1 MNKLLIILSGPSSV
15 GKTPLLK
22 AVRRLRPDLGMA
34 MPVLYSSRKPRPI
47 EQEGIDYYFRH
58 EDEIG
63 SLPPDRFII
72 GRARSVLQAVDLQQI
87 AELFERET
95 RIVLEIYPTIGRL
108 FLDHPSVQRWSAD
121 FRLRT
126 VFISPLTEEEIQA
139 VQMQM
144 KFESPQEATA
154 AVMLPK
160 LIRRSQQQGKI
171 LSAREVADLQ
181 LRAGRA
187 YDEILMG
194 KAYEIGIV
202 NHDGEDSP
210 HWHYSPPI
218 GDAGKTLKRFI
229 QILSG
234 QDEEI

>member
-1 MNKLLIILSGPSSV
+1 MNKQLVILSGPSGV

-22 AVRRLRPDLGMA
+22 AVRTLRPDLAIA
-34 MPVLYSSRKPRPI
+34 MPVLFSSRKPRPH
-47 EQEGIDYYFRH
+47 EQEGIDYYFRQ

-63 SLPPDRFII
+63 SLPPDRFIV
-72 GRARSVLQAVDLQQI
+72 GRARSVLQAVDLQQV
-87 AELFERET
+87 AELFEREAL
-95 RIVLEIYPTIGRL
+95 IVIEIYPTIGRL

-126 VFISPLTEEEIQA
+126 VFISPVEEEEIQA
-139 VQMQM
+139 MQLQM

-154 AVMLPK
+154 AIMLPK

-171 LSAREVADLQ
+171 LTSKEVADLQ
-181 LRAGRA
+181 LRASRA

-194 KAYEIGIV
+194 KAYEIRMV

-210 HWHYSPPI
+210 HWRYTPPI
-218 GDAGKTLKRFI
+218 GEAGKTVKQFV